1 MKPTTRWMQIVLL
14 SLLCAC
20 GGGSDSTE
28 NNRSHQTIDLNSGI
42 MQDSYPL
49 TVILPEDYAN
59 QVMPLPVILVLDG
72 RWHQERVAEEVA
84 ATGTAAI
91 VVGIGNDQ
99 RREPDFVPPD
109 FHGSLGLSDG
119 LADDYVDMLRNEI
132 LPTLEQRYNI
142 NPEQRYIV
150 GHSLGGLLVEYALL
164 TDNPDDPTFRGYCM
178 SDSSNFSQFLSTHH
192 TVTGSHLLCLGN
204 DWQQSDR
211 PVGCQTDGATS
222 LPRIANDYPQL
233 RDWTQWHHGTRGT
246 GRHALFLP
254 TCLVIRP
261 VAPPSPSVLPL
272 TTEEC

>member
-1 MKPTTRWMQIVLL
+1 MKPTMRWMQIVLL

-28 NNRSHQTIDLNSGI
+28 NNRSHQTINLSSGI
-42 MQDSYPL
+42 MRDNYPL
-49 TVILPEDYAN
+49 TVILPADYAN

-72 RWHQERVAEEVA
+72 RWHQQRVADEVA

-109 FHGSLGLSDG
+109 FHGSFGLSDG

-164 TDNPDDPTFRGYCM
+164 TDNPDNPTFRGYFI
-178 SDSSNFSQFLSTHH
+178 SDASNFSADYLRQLEANFYQH
-192 TVTGSHLLCLGN
+192 T
-204 DWQQSDR
+204 
-211 PVGCQTDGATS
+211 
-222 LPRIANDYPQL
+222 
-233 RDWTQWHHGTRGT
+233 TR
-246 GRHALFLP
+246 L
-254 TCLVIRP
+254 P
-261 VAPPSPSVLPL
+261 VALYCASATTGNNQIAQLVARQMEQHSYPELRMTIHSYETGHDGVMAPAVRDGMRFFFPPGL
-272 TTEEC
+272 